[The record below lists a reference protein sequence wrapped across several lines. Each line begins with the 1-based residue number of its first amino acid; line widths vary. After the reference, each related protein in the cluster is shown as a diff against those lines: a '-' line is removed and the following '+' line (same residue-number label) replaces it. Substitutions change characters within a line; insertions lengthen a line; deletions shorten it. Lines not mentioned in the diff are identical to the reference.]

1 MRFNAS
7 GESRRTRLT
16 EDAMGYRLD
25 AQDEYPHIPSAEP
38 HFNESV
44 YCNGFDRRTGAG
56 GWMRLG
62 NRVNEGYAEL
72 SVCLYLPDGRIA
84 CQFRRPEIKTNT
96 QFGAGGLG
104 YQVKEALRSVEMTY
118 AGELLV
124 LDDPDLLRDPEQMFK
139 KARRARGAVRLEQS
153 AASPAHGGVP
163 DAPDH
168 EPMYGFDFSLGHFNQ
183 HTSVR
188 GEIEVGDE
196 RFPIDGGGWRDH
208 SWGPRLWQNIYFY
221 RLFLANLGEGRGFML
236 LKITDSAGRVRR
248 LGVLLV
254 DGAYEEVL
262 DMDLMTEWSDRKD
275 PSRVRI
281 SVRTAKR
288 TALIEGEIVTLAPLR
303 NRREIDGE
311 TVVSRIAEGHTKFSW
326 DGVTGYGM
334 TEYIERFDGE
344 RLVGYPL

>member
-1 MRFNAS
+1 M
-7 GESRRTRLT
+7 

-25 AQDEYPHIPSAEP
+25 AQDEYPHAPSAEP

-44 YCNGFDRRTGAG
+44 YCNGFDISTGAG

-72 SVCLYLPDGRIA
+72 SVCLYLPDGRVA
-84 CQFRRPEIKTNT
+84 CQFQRPEIKTNA

-104 YQVKEALRSVEMTY
+104 YEVKQALRTVEMTY

-124 LDDPDLLRDPEQMFK
+124 LDDPNLLRHPDQMFK
-139 KARRARGAVRLEQS
+139 QARRVRGAVRLEQS
-153 AASPAHGGVP
+153 AASPPHGGVP
-163 DAPDH
+163 DSPDH
-168 EPMYGFDFSLGHFNQ
+168 EPMYGFNFSLGHFNQ

-236 LKITDSAGRVRR
+236 LKITNSEGRVRR

-254 DGAYEEVL
+254 DGEYEEVL
-262 DMDLMTEWSDRKD
+262 DMDLMTEWTDRRD
-275 PSRVRI
+275 PDRVRI
-281 SVRTAKR
+281 SVRTARR

-311 TVVSRIAEGHTKFSW
+311 TVVSRIAEGHTRFSW

-334 TEYIERFDGE
+334 TEYIERFEGE